1 MGLFP
6 NAAYLHHS
14 GEYRTV
20 RGDVPLKAGLEKNPG
35 LKKNQPSGFFFGF
48 LCFFGF
54 FIYLPRR
61 ESF

>member
-20 RGDVPLKAGLEKNPG
+20 RGDVPLKAGLEKP
-35 LKKNQPSGFFFGF
+35 
-48 LCFFGF
+48 GF
-54 FIYLPRR
+54 FI
-61 ESF
+61 